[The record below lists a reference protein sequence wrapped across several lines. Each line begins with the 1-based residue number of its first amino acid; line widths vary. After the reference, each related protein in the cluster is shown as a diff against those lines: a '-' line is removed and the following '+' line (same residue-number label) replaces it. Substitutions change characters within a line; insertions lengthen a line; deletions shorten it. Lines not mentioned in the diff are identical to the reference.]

1 MEDNNKRNI
10 NWEKIGLDYR
20 AGIKTLREIADEH
33 GISHAAVKKRAN
45 RDGWVRDLSAK
56 IKAKADAL
64 VSKSLVTAEVTKEDR
79 LKESEIVDANALN
92 NATIQLNERK
102 DVTKSRNIII
112 KLVSELEDQID
123 YKEDYEKLG
132 EMFRNPDQ
140 YGNDKL
146 NDVYMKTISFSG
158 RVDGMKKLSDSLK
171 TLIELE
177 RKVYKIDDESSI
189 DTNKRVNIKV
199 NFIDA

>member
-1 MEDNNKRNI
+1 MSKYHKKVD
-10 NWEKIGLDYR
+10 WDAMLPDWS
-20 AGIKTLREIADEH
+20 AGIKTILELSKEYDVSRAAIVKHWREL
-33 GISHAAVKKRAN
+33 GIE
-45 RDGWVRDLSAK
+45 RDLTAK

-64 VSKSLVTAEVTKEDR
+64 VTKSLVASQVAALKDVT
-79 LKESEIVDANALN
+79 ESEIVDANALN
-92 NATIQLNERK
+92 SATIQITERK
-102 DVTKSRNIII
+102 DVTKSRNIVI
-112 KLVSELEDQID
+112 KLVNELEDQID

-177 RKVYKIDDESSI
+177 RRVYKIDDEVSV

>member
-1 MEDNNKRNI
+1 MTSKFRKTVDWDAMRPDWI
-10 NWEKIGLDYR
+10 
-20 AGIKTLREIADEH
+20 AGIKSVLQLSSEYNVSR
-33 GISHAAVKKRAN
+33 AAILKHWKNAGVE
-45 RDGWVRDLSAK
+45 RDLADK

-64 VSKSLVTAEVTKEDR
+64 VTRALVTHEVTSNSGLTDT
-79 LKESEIVDANALN
+79 EIINANAQN
-92 NATIQLNERK
+92 NAAIQINERK
-102 DVTKSRNIII
+102 DVTKSRNIVI
-112 KLVSELEDQID
+112 KLVGELEDQID

-177 RKVYKIDDESSI
+177 RRVYKIDDVSSG
-189 DTNKRVNIKV
+189 DTFEDWLKRQRV
-199 NFIDA
+199 DG